1 MLPRRRHPGR
11 FMLTRLIQGGREQ
24 TKIAGIKGQR
34 KVEEWE
40 MELWSFRENAAFPFR
55 TPKSVFIFPAALVL
69 RIGDAEETVEPQR
82 H

>member
-1 MLPRRRHPGR
+1 MPRRRPPGR
-11 FMLTRLIQGGREQ
+11 VTLTRLIQEGMEQ

-34 KVEEWE
+34 KAEEWE
-40 MELWSFRENAAFPFR
+40 MELWSFRENAAFPFG
-55 TPKSVFIFPAALVL
+55 THKSVFIFPAALVL